1 MVVILIIVLYRYGEH
16 PNLFVVMCLQ
26 FLLLGA
32 VPFPGDVLR
41 LKDVGVRAVVT
52 LNESYETLV
61 PTAMYQVPFHYY
73 LEWMSNLM
81 LQSSVSSNFE
91 HVDLCNIH
99 R

>member
-1 MVVILIIVLYRYGEH
+1 MKVILIFVPYRYGEYL
-16 PNLFVVMCLQ
+16 NLFVVVCLQ

-61 PTAMYQVPFHYY
+61 PTAMYQVPFHYF
-73 LEWMSNLM
+73 LDWMSNLM
-81 LQSSVSSNFE
+81 L
-91 HVDLCNIH
+91 
-99 R
+99 